1 MKYIKIFK
9 TIAVVAIL
17 STLLN
22 GCIGQMGLT
31 KAATGVNLKVV
42 DNRYARAGV
51 YVLASPVYAVTSF
64 LDLFIFNPIE
74 FWTGKNPITGVSPA
88 LADTNVNAWIKA
100 NEALPKQAAQVPFK
114 SAQFSVQDAASAN

>member
-114 SAQFSVQDAASAN
+114 SAQFSVQDTVSTN